1 MENEMNELI
10 EKLKDKNYVR
20 AFGLLELREQECLR
34 KAGRKGCL
42 YYGSKGWKEKC
53 ADDTFAVYQ
62 TYAIKPDYQPEPEYE
77 DVEIKVFSTN
87 RLGIVYRQKC
97 FTNPNSIMIPLHE
110 LPSLPNFEGFWF
122 DTDTGTRFNFTDD
135 GPVATY
141 RDEGKTVYASFR
153 RV

>member
-1 MENEMNELI
+1 MKELI

-20 AFGLLELREQECLR
+20 PFGLLSPEEQECLK
-34 KAGRKGCL
+34 KAGKNNCLVYTVLGDWKKGKA
-42 YYGSKGWKEKC
+42 YFINIS
-53 ADDTFAVYQ
+53 